1 MNRALFASLGLALAA
16 MACGGNKTFPSL
28 CANQVPPPAACATR
42 CDNAPG
48 AANTC
53 PAGYYCSAD
62 GKCDAQCTLTGDQC
76 GDGYSC
82 TGDGRCVMGNG
93 GCTGIQCN
101 IADCE
106 RMGKQP
112 TTITGTV
119 FAPNGTL
126 PLFGINVYVPNSDPG
141 PLKTGVQCGACSDG
155 LPGNPIIQAVT
166 DEAGKFT
173 LQGIPD
179 GDNIPLVITTGKW
192 RRQINIPKVNACT
205 TQAIPVAD
213 TTLPKSK
220 NDKTANTTSLDMPQI
235 AISTGSADSLEC
247 LVRRLG
253 IADTEITTDKEAGK
267 IHLFTDLDAG
277 KGTGTTKFDATF
289 AGGSRA
295 FSNSKTL
302 WGTTATDA
310 GKLGS
315 YDIVILSCEGG
326 QHAETKSQQ
335 AMDRLKAYADLG
347 GRVFLSHWHNIWIEG
362 STTGDMQNGAKP
374 AVWSASTFAQWSN
387 SGDTLPDNTK
397 DTIDEQH
404 NPKGSSFATW
414 MLNVGGSM
422 PNMRDSIPIIDKTGK
437 STAISVDNINVEQ
450 WVYLQKDAT
459 TRLTQNFQFST
470 PNEKP
475 LENRCGKVVFSDM
488 HVSGG
493 PAATDPNDNTTIFP
507 YPKSCGTATDLSPQ
521 EKALAFM
528 FFDISSCVGA
538 IF

>member
-62 GKCDAQCTLTGDQC
+62 GKCDAQCTLTGGQC

-82 TGDGRCVMGNG
+82 TGDGRCVMGDG

-101 IADCE
+101 IADCAS
-106 RMGKQP
+106 MGKQP

-141 PLKTGVQCGACSDG
+141 PIKPGVQCGACSDG

-192 RRQINIPKVNACT
+192 RRQIKIPKVSACA
-205 TQAIPVAD
+205 TQTIPVAD

-267 IHLFTDLDAG
+267 IHLFADLDAG

-295 FSNSKTL
+295 FSNSKAL

-315 YDIVILSCEGG
+315 YDIVILSCEGA
-326 QHAETKSQQ
+326 QHVETKTQE
-335 AMDRLKAYADLG
+335 ALNNLKAYADTG

-362 STTGDMQNGAKP
+362 STTGMNANNTKP
-374 AVWSASTFAQWSN
+374 AVWPTLATWSN
-387 SGDTLPDNTK
+387 NTNDPTNLMF
-397 DTIDEQH
+397 DTIDEVS
-404 NPKGSSFATW
+404 NPKGASFANW
-414 MLNVGGSM
+414 MLNVVTP
-422 PNMRDSIPIIDKTGK
+422 PNPRDQIPIKAGTAKDTAVSVDKTR
-437 STAISVDNINVEQ
+437 VEQ
-450 WVYLQKDAT
+450 WVYWQKDAT
-459 TRLTQNFQFST
+459 TQLTQNFQFTT
-470 PNEKP
+470 PAEKP
-475 LENRCGKVVFSDM
+475 VENRCGKVVFSDM

-493 PAATDPNDNTTIFP
+493 PVKNGTMVVP
-507 YPKSCGTATDLSPQ
+507 YPSSCGNLTTLSEQ

-528 FFDISSCVGA
+528 FFDIASCVGTL
-538 IF
+538 F